1 MSHRLEQ
8 SLGQKSDSRRTS
20 LQTRL
25 VLFMLLIS
33 LTPLILISVRDIL
46 QTQQALLN
54 GAEISLRSSAEQT
67 ANSLD
72 SFIKSA
78 RDSVRTEA
86 QLSDFA
92 NYLALPPFQ
101 RAGTVEEA
109 RVRELLAKLSSKDT
123 ANIISY
129 ALLDSNGINVLDTVR
144 ENIGT
149 DESGRDY
156 FTTTTFTRLP
166 GVTPVTYADEFTTII
181 NFAGIVPGQND
192 EIAGILRVTYRAG
205 ILQQVITESIGTST
219 ESSVLVLDQFNIRMV
234 DTRYPE
240 NVLKSIVPLELVDY
254 LSAVDSKRFLDIP
267 REEQATNFPDF
278 DLALDTASE
287 QPFFRADIT
296 PDIPGDDTI
305 AVAFLDNQPWVVA
318 FSRPTSVFLADVQR
332 QTQTNSFLVIGVSIL
347 VIIAATLIARTFTRP
362 IVDLTKTADSIAQGD
377 LNARAKIESTDEIG
391 TLASTFNSMT
401 DQLQSTLTGLEQRV
415 MERTA
420 DFQKTALELQTIAE
434 VAREIA
440 IIRDL
445 DTLLN
450 VSTSLIRERLQ
461 YYHVGIF
468 LVDENAEY
476 AVLRAASSL
485 AAEQMLEKNYKLKVG
500 ETGLVG
506 NVTRTGQA
514 YIALDAGTDAVHFE
528 NPYLPETRSEIALPL
543 RIHSATFGALDI
555 QANVPNAFGEGDI
568 QTLQILADL
577 LAATIENAQLV
588 QKVEGT
594 ISELTKAN
602 RTQTQQVWQ
611 STITD
616 RGLPAYEYDGLQI
629 RAMPQNLSPDLLKK
643 LENGN
648 PIAVQQEQ
656 NADNK
661 NTLLVPLMVLNQVIG
676 VIGLE
681 QEDPTQTWTE
691 EKIAIARA
699 AANRA
704 ALTLENARL
713 LEESQKRAVKERTII
728 EATSRIGSALSIE
741 NILQTTAEELERVLS
756 GSEVI
761 IQFTDNQK
769 TKP

>member
-1 MSHRLEQ
+1 
-8 SLGQKSDSRRTS
+8 
-20 LQTRL
+20 
-25 VLFMLLIS
+25 MLLIS

-54 GAEISLRSSAEQT
+54 GAEISLKSSAEQT

-72 SFIKSA
+72 SFIKST

-86 QLSDFA
+86 QLSDFG
-92 NYLALPPFQ
+92 NYLALPPSQ
-101 RAGTVEEA
+101 RTGTVEEA

-129 ALLDSNGINVLDTVR
+129 GLLDSNGINVLDTVR

-156 FTTTTFTRLP
+156 FATTTFTRLP

-181 NFAGIVPGQND
+181 NFASIVPGQNE

-205 ILQQVITESIGTST
+205 ILQQVITESIGTSA

-254 LSAVDSKRFLDIP
+254 LSAVDSKRFLNIP

-347 VIIAATLIARTFTRP
+347 VIAAATLIARTFTRP

-377 LNARAKIESTDEIG
+377 LSARTRIESTDEIG

-420 DFQKTALELQTIAE
+420 DFQKTALELQTVAE

-468 LVDENAEY
+468 LVDENVEY
-476 AVLRAASSL
+476 AVLRAASSV
-485 AAEQMLEKNYKLKVG
+485 AAEQMLEKKYKLKVG

-514 YIALDAGTDAVHFE
+514 YIALDVGTDAVHFE
-528 NPYLPETRSEIALPL
+528 NPYLPNTRSEIALPL

-555 QANVPNAFGEGDI
+555 QADVPNAFGEGDV

-577 LAATIENAQLV
+577 LAATIENAQLA

-594 ISELTKAN
+594 ISELTNAN
-602 RTQTQQVWQ
+602 RLQTQQVWQ
-611 STITD
+611 STIME
-616 RGLPAYEYDGLQI
+616 RKLPAYEYDGLQI
-629 RAMPQNLSPDLLKK
+629 RAMPQNLPPDLLRK
-643 LENGN
+643 LESGN
-648 PIAVQQEQ
+648 PIVIQQGQ
-656 NADNK
+656 ADGGK
-661 NTLLVPLMVLNQVIG
+661 NTLLVPLMVHNQVIG
-676 VIGLE
+676 VLGLE
-681 QEDPTQTWTE
+681 QEDPAQAWTE
-691 EKIAIARA
+691 EQIAIARA

-713 LEESQKRAVKERTII
+713 LEESQQRAVKERTIL

-761 IQFTDNQK
+761 IQFTDNHRTQ
-769 TKP
+769 P